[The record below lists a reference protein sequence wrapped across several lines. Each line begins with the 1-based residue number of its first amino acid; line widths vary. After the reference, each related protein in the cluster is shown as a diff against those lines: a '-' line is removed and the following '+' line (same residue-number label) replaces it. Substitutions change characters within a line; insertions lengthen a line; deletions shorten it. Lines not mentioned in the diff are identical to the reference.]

1 MFAKNLMVAGKL
13 CLILSSLL
21 LFACSSTKQSSFN
34 SESTFKS
41 VEHNFEHAGHAV
53 NLIFN
58 SIKSKKYRL
67 SKEDQIKQ
75 MQAVFFALDNTE
87 EGKVVS
93 WINGKNDTF
102 GLVKIVS
109 SYPHGSGYCRVIFTQ
124 ISKKGKVRDFSET
137 ACKDIAYR
145 GWQFIRN

>member
-1 MFAKNLMVAGKL
+1 MKNNLHPL
-13 CLILSSLL
+13 PILLFLILS
-21 LFACSSTKQSSFN
+21 CSPKPPPLP
-34 SESTFKS
+34 EIPP
-41 VEHNFEHAGHAV
+41 APAV
-53 NLIFN
+53 P
-58 SIKSKKYRL
+58 
-67 SKEDQIKQ
+67 
-75 MQAVFFALDNTE
+75 
-87 EGKVVS
+87 G

-137 ACKDIAYR
+137 ACKDVAYR